1 MVRGTVYLMAAT
13 VFAAGAMPAAA
24 AEEDTRADRAR
35 TFATRMIER
44 YDADKN
50 GSVTLEE
57 YLTADDD
64 RFESADADD
73 DGFVTADELDA
84 AREKRTEQRR
94 QTRLD
99 RIDTDKDG
107 RVSRAEAAAT
117 AVDRALKRFERM
129 DADKDGFISTAE
141 MSPRSR
147 GRDDASPRRADRML
161 RRLDRD
167 DDKRISAAEAE
178 NARRVRF
185 TRMDADNDGVL
196 TVAELTDRLKDRRRH
211 GRRHRR

>member
-1 MVRGTVYLMAAT
+1 MVRSTVCLMAAT
-13 VFAAGAMPAAA
+13 VFAVGAMPATA
-24 AEEDTRADRAR
+24 AEEDSRAERAG

-44 YDADKN
+44 YDVDKN

-57 YLTADDD
+57 YLTADED

-73 DGFVTADELDA
+73 DGFVTADELRA
-84 AREKRTEQRR
+84 AGEKRSERRR

-99 RIDTDKDG
+99 RIDGDKDG
-107 RVSRAEAAAT
+107 RVSLAEAEAAAVE
-117 AVDRALKRFERM
+117 AARKRFERM
-129 DADKDGFISTAE
+129 DADKDGFISMAE
-141 MSPRSR
+141 MSERR
-147 GRDDASPRRADRML
+147 GRDRASPRRGDRML

-167 DDKRISAAEAE
+167 NDRRISAAEAE

-196 TVAELTDRLKDRRRH
+196 TVAELTERLKERRRH
-211 GRRHRR
+211 GRRH

>member
-1 MVRGTVYLMAAT
+1 MVRSTVCLMAAT
-13 VFAAGAMPAAA
+13 VFAVGALPATA
-24 AEEDTRADRAR
+24 AEEDSRAERAG

-44 YDADKN
+44 YDVDKN

-57 YLTADDD
+57 YLTADED

-73 DGFVTADELDA
+73 DGFVTADELRA
-84 AREKRTEQRR
+84 AGEKRSERRR

-99 RIDTDKDG
+99 RIDVDKDG
-107 RVSRAEAAAT
+107 RVSLAEAEAAAVE
-117 AVDRALKRFERM
+117 AARKRFERM
-129 DADKDGFISTAE
+129 DADKDGFISMAE
-141 MSPRSR
+141 MSERR
-147 GRDDASPRRADRML
+147 GRDRASPRRGDRML

-167 DDKRISAAEAE
+167 NDRRISAAEAE

-196 TVAELTDRLKDRRRH
+196 TVAELTERLKERHRH
-211 GRRHRR
+211 GRRH

>member
-1 MVRGTVYLMAAT
+1 MVRSTVCLMAAT
-13 VFAAGAMPAAA
+13 VFAVGAMPATA
-24 AEEDTRADRAR
+24 AEEDSRAERAG

-57 YLTADDD
+57 YLTADED

-73 DGFVTADELDA
+73 DGFVTADELRA
-84 AREKRTEQRR
+84 AGEKRSERRR

-99 RIDTDKDG
+99 RIDGDKDG
-107 RVSRAEAAAT
+107 RVSLAEAEAAAVK
-117 AVDRALKRFERM
+117 AARKRFERM
-129 DADKDGFISTAE
+129 DADKDGFISMAE
-141 MSPRSR
+141 MSERR
-147 GRDDASPRRADRML
+147 GKDHASPRRGDRML

-167 DDKRISAAEAE
+167 NDRRISAAEAE

-196 TVAELTDRLKDRRRH
+196 TVAELTERLKERRRH
-211 GRRHRR
+211 GRRH

>member
-1 MVRGTVYLMAAT
+1 MVRSTVCLMAAT
-13 VFAAGAMPAAA
+13 VFAVGAIPATA
-24 AEEDTRADRAR
+24 AEEDSRAERAG

-44 YDADKN
+44 YDVDKN

-57 YLTADDD
+57 YLTAEEN
-64 RFESADADD
+64 RFDSADADD
-73 DGFVTADELDA
+73 DGFVTADELKA
-84 AREKRTEQRR
+84 AGEKRSERRR

-99 RIDTDKDG
+99 RIDGDKDG
-107 RVSRAEAAAT
+107 RVSLAEAEAAAVK
-117 AVDRALKRFERM
+117 AARKRFERM

-141 MSPRSR
+141 MSGRR
-147 GRDDASPRRADRML
+147 GRDHASPRRGDQML

-167 DDKRISAAEAE
+167 NDRRISAAEAE

-196 TVAELTDRLKDRRRH
+196 TVAELTERLKERRRH
-211 GRRHRR
+211 GRRH

>member
-1 MVRGTVYLMAAT
+1 MVRSTVCLMAAT
-13 VFAAGAMPAAA
+13 VFAVGALPATA
-24 AEEDTRADRAR
+24 AEEDSRAERAG

-44 YDADKN
+44 YDVDKN

-57 YLTADDD
+57 YLTADED

-73 DGFVTADELDA
+73 DGFVTADELRA
-84 AREKRTEQRR
+84 AGEKRSERRR

-99 RIDTDKDG
+99 RIDGDKDG
-107 RVSRAEAAAT
+107 RVSLAEAEAAAVE
-117 AVDRALKRFERM
+117 AARKRFERM
-129 DADKDGFISTAE
+129 DADKDGFISMAE
-141 MSPRSR
+141 MSERR
-147 GRDDASPRRADRML
+147 GRDRASPRRGDRML

-167 DDKRISAAEAE
+167 NDRRISAAEAE

-196 TVAELTDRLKDRRRH
+196 TVAELTERLKERRRH
-211 GRRHRR
+211 GRRH

>member
-1 MVRGTVYLMAAT
+1 MVRSTVCLMAAT
-13 VFAAGAMPAAA
+13 VFAVGALPATA
-24 AEEDTRADRAR
+24 AEEDSRAERAG

-44 YDADKN
+44 YDVDKN

-57 YLTADDD
+57 YLTADED

-73 DGFVTADELDA
+73 DGFVTADELRA
-84 AREKRTEQRR
+84 AGEKRSERRR

-99 RIDTDKDG
+99 RIDGDKDG
-107 RVSRAEAAAT
+107 RVSLAEAEAAAVE
-117 AVDRALKRFERM
+117 AARKRFERM
-129 DADKDGFISTAE
+129 DADKDGFISMAE
-141 MSPRSR
+141 ISERR
-147 GRDDASPRRADRML
+147 GRDRASPRRGDRML

-167 DDKRISAAEAE
+167 NDRRISAAEAE

-196 TVAELTDRLKDRRRH
+196 TVAELTERLKERRRH
-211 GRRHRR
+211 GRRH